1 MDEAGEDLNSTTM
14 KVQSSFETGSKAANN
29 EDQGML
35 MRCTSTPLNNGNE
48 VKKAFFVSPNNY
60 SADSGIDSISS
71 EASFLE
77 SQQPNKSSGAISKRT
92 KVIITRSRSR
102 RWSGTVESSCTPSTS
117 SFLSIKSFDLRQF
130 PKNDSGLD
138 MEMSFFKRSR
148 VVVYR
153 PGLFE
158 GRERLDLIKR
168 LNDMQTYH
176 ILAMVWKHL
185 SAEDLGRVL
194 QVSTSWN
201 TAILM
206 DKYSMEKYVAAK
218 ERISENTLA
227 HKQIQE
233 RMRLSKTSPRKALTS
248 VSNLLLTPVKTEN
261 RRSPRL
267 ANSPTSSGGS
277 QKRGI
282 DELSKPMIVSPSKFR
297 HRLFTEVIIT

>member
-1 MDEAGEDLNSTTM
+1 
-14 KVQSSFETGSKAANN
+14 
-29 EDQGML
+29 
-35 MRCTSTPLNNGNE
+35 
-48 VKKAFFVSPNNY
+48 
-60 SADSGIDSISS
+60 
-71 EASFLE
+71 
-77 SQQPNKSSGAISKRT
+77 
-92 KVIITRSRSR
+92 
-102 RWSGTVESSCTPSTS
+102 
-117 SFLSIKSFDLRQF
+117 
-130 PKNDSGLD
+130 

-297 HRLFTEVIIT
+297 HRLFTEEAQRLGPDEKLQPCPRCTCPSRVIPSEDRACCSRISCQFNFCTLCMCTYHHDSPCRITRGCKMKGTTSPTSSPSNASSGCSSTKARVSSKQSKSRLKRL